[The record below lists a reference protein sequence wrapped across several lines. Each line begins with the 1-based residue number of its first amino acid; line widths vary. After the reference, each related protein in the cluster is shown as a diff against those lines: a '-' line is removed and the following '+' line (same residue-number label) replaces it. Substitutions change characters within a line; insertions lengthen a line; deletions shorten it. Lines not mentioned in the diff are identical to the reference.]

1 MTSRRPCILV
11 FQNNETAAMHV
22 GVPNQSCGS
31 RTLFLLLRGAQSK
44 GFATLRNERWPRKV
58 PRFSVLF
65 GYLTK

>member
-1 MTSRRPCILV
+1 MLV
-11 FQNNETAAMHV
+11 FQTNPV
-22 GVPNQSCGS
+22 GVE
-31 RTLFLLLRGAQSK
+31 LFSYYFGGAQSK